1 LSLLVPPLHPITAES
16 FAIIDREFG
25 PHALDPA
32 EYAIIRRVIHTT
44 ADFDYRDRL
53 SFSPGAI
60 AAAVAALIQRRPIVV
75 DVTMVEQGIRG
86 LLNETFGNPIVSAIR
101 QAPALDRSSLGET
114 LGQILDPISAAAPGQ
129 GQTRTARGMAACVEQ
144 WPQAIYVIGNAPTA
158 LLMLADQVRLGKAQP
173 AVVIAAPVGF
183 VSVVES
189 KAAIAALPPPQI
201 RVEGRK
207 GGSPVAAAILNAL
220 IMLACAAEDQ
230 S

>member
-1 LSLLVPPLHPITAES
+1 MSLIVPPLHPITAES

-32 EYAIIRRVIHTT
+32 DYAIIRRVIHTT

-86 LLNETFGNPIVSAIR
+86 LVSETFGNPIVSAIR
-101 QAPALDRSSLGET
+101 QAPALARSSLGET
-114 LGQILDPISAAAPGQ
+114 LGQIPDPISAAAQ
-129 GQTRTARGMAACVEQ
+129 GQTRTARGMVACVEQ
-144 WPQAIYVIGNAPTA
+144 FPQAIYVIGNAPTA
-158 LLMLADQVRLGKAQP
+158 LLMLAEQVRLGLAQP

-189 KAAIAALPPPQI
+189 KAAIAALPLPQI

-220 IMLACAAEDQ
+220 IMLACAEDQ
-230 S
+230 SQS